1 MHVKKSARYAMIAA
15 LVVVACGIGGA
26 FSTAGMAEAQGAGSG
41 EAAGGGSPVQTAMI
55 SVTTDRSEYVHGDVV
70 IISGEI
76 ATSLADTPVIL
87 QIFKD
92 GNPVYINQ
100 ITPAGDNTYW
110 DIVKAEG
117 TRWERAGT
125 YEVSIRYGTDGKA
138 AAAFNF
144 VAEGG
149 TAGGQNGAGEITGT
163 MEVDAGNETF
173 DVEYAITGGTVS
185 DMMLDWRDFTL
196 VVEIGATSGAGSI
209 TMELPRKYIGAEV
222 TQGRTV
228 TDDIFIVLIDGVQTT
243 YEERASSQSA
253 RKISVD
259 FVEGDS
265 EIRVIGTYAVPEFTH
280 IVIVGLVSAGM
291 LAAIAAAR
299 MAGRV
304 GTKEVAHAAR
314 VHPKSADSRQ
324 GMWHVQ

>member
-1 MHVKKSARYAMIAA
+1 LYVKKSARHAMIVA
-15 LVVVACGIGGA
+15 LAIVACGIGGA
-26 FSTAGMAEAQGAGSG
+26 FVTAGMAEAQGADSG
-41 EAAGGGSPVQTAMI
+41 EAAGGESLVQTAMI
-55 SVTTDRSEYVHGDVV
+55 SVTTDRSEYVRGDVI

-110 DIVKAEG
+110 DIVRAEG
-117 TRWERAGT
+117 TKWERAGT
-125 YEVSIRYGTDGKA
+125 YEISIRYGTDGKA
-138 AAAFNF
+138 AVEFNF
-144 VAEGG
+144 LAGSE
-149 TAGGQNGAGEITGT
+149 TGGQNGADVITDT

-173 DVEYAITGGTVS
+173 DVEYAITGGAVS
-185 DMMLDWRDFTL
+185 DMTLDWRDFTL
-196 VVEIGATSGAGSI
+196 VVEIEAERGTGSI

-228 TDDIFIVLIDGVQTT
+228 TDDIFIVLIDDVQTT
-243 YEERASSQSA
+243 YEEHASSQSV

-259 FVEGDS
+259 FVGGDS

-291 LAAIAAAR
+291 LAAIVAAR
-299 MAGRV
+299 MSGRV
-304 GTKEVAHAAR
+304 GTKEMTDAAR
-314 VHPKSADSRQ
+314 VHPKSADSQ